1 VAGFEVT
8 ITIRGGQAREENYMN
23 KKGLMTTLKAISM
36 ALALSSGMVSMASN
50 SVHAQSIK
58 YANQDHGLKYNLI
71 DTWSVE
77 KLNKILNEDFPAF
90 SGLDVKY
97 TQAQNAVRL
106 YRVDFD
112 SVVPEQGNR
121 PIRTSGLVAVPD
133 VAGVKLPLISYQHGT
148 VYGKEEV
155 PSIPDHSPETQLMIA
170 QFAAQGYIVIGAD
183 YFGMGETQE
192 PESYMVKGSHQQAT
206 ADMLLAAQK
215 VIKELG
221 FEADELFLA
230 GWSQGGFVTTA
241 LLEKLEEIGVRVK
254 AAATASAPIDL
265 AAAIS
270 GMLYFPREIDA
281 PWIGTTFILSSF
293 AFENYYNVPGL
304 AASIIKPEHYDL
316 ARAAY
321 LREPFNVADVPLS
334 LKDLVRPEYF
344 EPNYLQA
351 SAFGRLLAETQAY
364 RRVIT
369 VPMRNYYGEADEA
382 IPVGLGR
389 LAMTYQ
395 QSLGNGNDK
404 VEAISTGATDHRGTY
419 AAAVPEWKIWFDEL
433 KQ

>member
-1 VAGFEVT
+1 
-8 ITIRGGQAREENYMN
+8 MN
-23 KKGLMTTLKAISM
+23 KKKSLMNALMAISLT
-36 ALALSSGMVSMASN
+36 LALTSGLASIAPT
-50 SVHAQSIK
+50 SVYAQPIK
-58 YANQDHGLKYNLI
+58 YGDQVNLGLKYDLI

-77 KLNKILNEDFPAF
+77 KLNKILNEDSPLFF
-90 SGLDVKY
+90 GLDGKY
-97 TQAQNAVRL
+97 SQAQNAVRL
-106 YRVDFD
+106 YRVNFD

-133 VAGVKLPLISYQHGT
+133 VSGGKLPLISYQHGT

-155 PSIPDHSPETQLMIA
+155 PSTPDHSPETQLMVA

-183 YFGMGETQE
+183 YFGMGDSQE

-206 ADMLLAAQK
+206 VDMLFAAQK

-221 FEADELFLA
+221 FEADQLFLA

-241 LLEKLEEIGVRVK
+241 LLEKLEEIGATVE

-265 AAAIS
+265 AAAMS

-281 PWIGTTFILSSF
+281 PWIGTTFILASF

-304 AASIIKPEHYDL
+304 AASIIKPEHYEL

-321 LREPFNVADVPLS
+321 LREPFNAADIPLS
-334 LKDLVRPEYF
+334 LKDLVQPKYF

-351 SAFGRLLAETQAY
+351 SVFGRLLAETQAY
-364 RRVIT
+364 RRVIN
-369 VPMRNYYGEADEA
+369 VPMRNYYGDADEA
-382 IPVGLGR
+382 IPVGLAR

-395 QSLGNGNDK
+395 QSLGYGNDK
-404 VEAISTGATDHRGTY
+404 VTAISTGATDHRGTF

-433 KQ
+433 RR